1 MLSQN
6 AFEVWCQ
13 KLALSEQAKASI
25 CQIRSS
31 PPSRLVRSAAG
42 NVSGRYPSKKMGC
55 AIQFESHRGELAAIY
70 QFEHDPVVL
79 RSVRLP

>member
-1 MLSQN
+1 MLSEH

-42 NVSGRYPSKKMGC
+42 NVSGRYHSRENGVRHS
-55 AIQFESHRGELAAIY
+55 IRESPGRTRGYL
-70 QFEHDPVVL
+70 PV
-79 RSVRLP
+79 RA

>member
-13 KLALSEQAKASI
+13 KLALSEQAKAAL

-31 PPSRLVRSAAG
+31 PLSRLVRSAAG
-42 NVSGRYPSKKMGC
+42 NVSGRYPSKKFYRM
-55 AIQFESHRGELAAIY
+55 
-70 QFEHDPVVL
+70 
-79 RSVRLP
+79 SVKRERKHSGRQYV